1 MPIKN
6 LFKASLAGAALFAL
20 SVTGASAAPDIPCG
34 TAKLIVPWGAGG
46 GTDIIFRQIVD
57 KVNKNGAKPQLQVV
71 NVGGQGGNKGAKQ
84 AAKAKPDGCTLF
96 AIHQSA
102 ITSYFTGRID
112 ITWDA
117 FEPVSMVTS
126 TPSIIGANVNTPF
139 NNLTDLV
146 AAAKKNPG
154 TITAGGTFGS
164 TSQFVFLLLE
174 DAAGVKFKHVS
185 YDGTKQRMTALLA
198 DNIKLGE
205 INLAAAIKFI
215 KAGKLKALGVTN
227 PARLDQIPDM
237 KTAKEQGVD
246 VIYAVERGVVAP
258 KGTSKAIIDHYAA
271 MLKGAAADED
281 FKAAMHKKGILIT
294 YKGASDYKDHFQ
306 ATYDKWYQL
315 QKKLVSTKDKILV
328 QREFSL

>member
-1 MPIKN
+1 MYFNKI
-6 LFKASLAGAALFAL
+6 LKAGFVGAAFLAL
-20 SVTGASAAPDIPCG
+20 SATNSIAAPSIPCG

-117 FEPVSMVTS
+117 FEPVSMMTS

-139 NNLTDLV
+139 NNLSELI
-146 AAAKKNPG
+146 AAAKKSPKS
-154 TITAGGTFGS
+154 ITAGGTFGS

-205 INLAAAIKFI
+205 INLAAAIKYI
-215 KAGKLKALGVTN
+215 QAGKLKALGVTN
-227 PARLDQIPDM
+227 PKRLDQIPDM
-237 KTAKEQGVD
+237 KTASEQGFDLV
-246 VIYAVERGVVAP
+246 YAVERGVVAP
-258 KGTSKAIIDHYAA
+258 KGTSQEIINHYASMFKEA
-271 MLKGAAADED
+271 AGDKG
-281 FKAAMHKKGILIT
+281 FKDTMHKKGILIT

-306 ATYDKWYQL
+306 ATYDKWL
-315 QKKLVSTKDKILV
+315 PIAKKVGVYK
-328 QREFSL
+328 R

>member
-1 MPIKN
+1 MLMNKILKGG
-6 LFKASLAGAALFAL
+6 LAGFAFLAL
-20 SVTGASAAPDIPCG
+20 SVTAVSAAPNIPCG

-46 GTDIIFRQIVD
+46 GTDIIFRQIVE
-57 KVNKNGAKPQLQVV
+57 KVNKSGAKPQLQVV

-117 FEPVSMVTS
+117 FEPVSMMTS
-126 TPSIIGANVNTPF
+126 TPSIIGANVNVPY
-139 NNLTDLV
+139 NNLTELV
-146 AAAKKNPG
+146 DAAKNAPG
-154 TITAGGTFGS
+154 EITAGGTFGS

-205 INLAAAIKFI
+205 INLAAAIKYI
-215 KAGKLKALGVTN
+215 KEGKLKALGVTN

-237 KTAKEQGVD
+237 KTAQEQGYD
-246 VIYAVERGVVAP
+246 LIYAVERGIVAP
-258 KGTSKAIIDHYAA
+258 KGTSQEIIDHYAA
-271 MLKGAAADED
+271 LLKNAAGDSD
-281 FKAAMHKKGILIT
+281 FKSAMHKKGILIT
-294 YKGASDYKDHFQ
+294 YKGPGDYRDHFQ
-306 ATYDKWYQL
+306 ATYDKWL
-315 QKKLVSTKDKILV
+315 PIAKKVGVYK
-328 QREFSL
+328 R

>member
-1 MPIKN
+1 M
-6 LFKASLAGAALFAL
+6 
-20 SVTGASAAPDIPCG
+20 
-34 TAKLIVPWGAGG
+34 
-46 GTDIIFRQIVD
+46 
-57 KVNKNGAKPQLQVV
+57 
-71 NVGGQGGNKGAKQ
+71 
-84 AAKAKPDGCTLF
+84 
-96 AIHQSA
+96 
-102 ITSYFTGRID
+102 
-112 ITWDA
+112 
-117 FEPVSMVTS
+117 
-126 TPSIIGANVNTPF
+126 
-139 NNLTDLV
+139 

-271 MLKGAAADED
+271 MLKGAAADEG

-306 ATYDKWYQL
+306 ATYDKWL
-315 QKKLVSTKDKILV
+315 PIAKKVGVYK
-328 QREFSL
+328 R

>member
-6 LFKASLAGAALFAL
+6 LLKASLAGAALLAL
-20 SVTGASAAPDIPCG
+20 SFTGASAAPSIPCG

-46 GTDIIFRQIVD
+46 GTDVIFRQMVD
-57 KVNKNGAKPQLQVV
+57 KVNKSGAKPQLQVV

-84 AAKAKPDGCTLF
+84 ASKAKPDGCTLF

-117 FEPVSMVTS
+117 FETISMVTS
-126 TPSIIGANVNTPF
+126 TPSIIGANVNTPY
-139 NNLTDLV
+139 NNISELV
-146 AAAKKNPG
+146 AAAKKAPG

-174 DAAGVKFKHVS
+174 DATGVKFKHVS

-227 PARLDQIPDM
+227 DARLDQIPDI
-237 KTAKEQGVD
+237 KTAQEQGAK
-246 VIYAVERGVVAP
+246 VIFAVERGVVAP
-258 KGTSKAIIDHYAA
+258 KGTSPEIVNHYAK
-271 MLKGAAADED
+271 MFEGAAMDKD
-281 FKAAMHKKGILIT
+281 FKAAMHKKGILIN
-294 YKGASDYKDHFQ
+294 YKGPEDYKKHFQ
-306 ATYDKWYQL
+306 ATYDYWKPIAKQVGVY
-315 QKKLVSTKDKILV
+315 KRKD
-328 QREFSL
+328 

>member
-6 LFKASLAGAALFAL
+6 LLKASLAGAALLAL
-20 SVTGASAAPDIPCG
+20 SFTGASAAPSIPCG

-46 GTDIIFRQIVD
+46 GTDVIFRQMVD

-84 AAKAKPDGCTLF
+84 ASKAKPDGCTLF
-96 AIHQSA
+96 AIHQS
-102 ITSYFTGRID
+102 SYFTGRID

-117 FEPVSMVTS
+117 FETISMVTS
-126 TPSIIGANVNTPF
+126 TPSIIGANVNTPY
-139 NNLTDLV
+139 NNISELV
-146 AAAKKNPG
+146 AAAKKAPG
-154 TITAGGTFGS
+154 SITAGGTFGS

-174 DAAGVKFKHVS
+174 DATGVKFKHVS

-227 PARLDQIPDM
+227 DARLDQIPDI
-237 KTAKEQGVD
+237 KTAQEQGAN
-246 VIYAVERGVVAP
+246 VIFAVERGVVAP
-258 KGTSKAIIDHYAA
+258 KGTSAEIVKHYAK
-271 MLKGAAADED
+271 MFEGAAMDKD
-281 FKAAMHKKGILIT
+281 FKAAMHKKGILIN
-294 YKGASDYKDHFQ
+294 YKGPEDYKKHFQ
-306 ATYDKWYQL
+306 ATYDYWKPIAKQVGVY
-315 QKKLVSTKDKILV
+315 KRKD
-328 QREFSL
+328 

>member
-6 LFKASLAGAALFAL
+6 LFKASLAGAALLAL
-20 SVTGASAAPDIPCG
+20 SFTGASAAPSIPCG

-46 GTDIIFRQIVD
+46 GTDVIFRQMVN
-57 KVNKNGAKPQLQVV
+57 KVNKSGAKPQLQVV
-71 NVGGQGGNKGAKQ
+71 NVSGQGGNKGAKQ
-84 AAKAKPDGCTLF
+84 ASKAKPDGCTLF
-96 AIHQSA
+96 AIHQSS

-117 FEPVSMVTS
+117 FETISMVTS
-126 TPSIIGANVNTPF
+126 TPSIIGANVNTPY
-139 NNLTDLV
+139 NNLSELV
-146 AAAKKNPG
+146 AAAKKAPG

-174 DAAGVKFKHVS
+174 DAAGIKFKHVS

-227 PARLDQIPDM
+227 DARLDQIPDV
-237 KTAKEQGVD
+237 KTAQEQGANV
-246 VIYAVERGVVAP
+246 VYAVERGVVAP
-258 KGTSKAIIDHYAA
+258 KGTSAEIVNHYAK
-271 MLKGAAADED
+271 MFEGAAMDKD
-281 FKAAMHKKGILIT
+281 FKAAMHKKGILIN
-294 YKGASDYKDHFQ
+294 YKGPEDYKKHFK
-306 ATYDKWYQL
+306 ATYDYWKPIAKQVGVY
-315 QKKLVSTKDKILV
+315 KRKD
-328 QREFSL
+328 